1 MFFEEGRI
9 SWLGRYS
16 WRCQPIDFSQNE
28 FAMRV
33 CILKF
38 NLIIIKFILFQRW
51 SGEATFTTLANSLN
65 FLTLSSSS

>member
-1 MFFEEGRI
+1 MENQKPFKLKKTLIAYNLLQAVLSFYLFFEEGRI

-33 CILKF
+33 SVNILHDYC
-38 NLIIIKFILFQRW
+38 
-51 SGEATFTTLANSLN
+51 
-65 FLTLSSSS
+65 

>member
-1 MFFEEGRI
+1 MENQKPFKLRKTLIVYNLLQAVLSFYLFFEEGRI

-33 CILKF
+33 SLKF
-38 NLIIIKFILFQRW
+38 LKKHDN
-51 SGEATFTTLANSLN
+51 N
-65 FLTLSSSS
+65 